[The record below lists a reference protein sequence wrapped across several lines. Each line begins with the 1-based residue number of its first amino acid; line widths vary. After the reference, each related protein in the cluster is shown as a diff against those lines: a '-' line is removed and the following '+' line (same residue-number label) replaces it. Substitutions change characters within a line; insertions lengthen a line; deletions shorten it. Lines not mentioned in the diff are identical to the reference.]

1 MDGSPERE
9 RGTGKK
15 RVREKAR
22 QKEVAPGDAPGLH
35 VETDKLEEGAQNTAS
50 SGGVPVPVHLPLPVS
65 WHLAQNPRLSKL
77 QGSLK
82 RSFGFSFFYTSEP

>member
-1 MDGSPERE
+1 MVDGSPERE

-50 SGGVPVPVHLPLPVS
+50 SGGVPCPRASASACL
-65 WHLAQNPRLSKL
+65 LAL
-77 QGSLK
+77 GSE
-82 RSFGFSFFYTSEP
+82 S